1 MYLNV
6 TEPVVHMFK
15 VLSSTLQ
22 TENVGDPPVA
32 TGQNRW
38 VYVVQPC
45 TVQVL
50 DTDVPKVEVFST
62 SPPVKAWNLYEV
74 TNTDTTAMGVTV
86 EDLPGSF
93 DLQPIPNN
101 TVVPGSYTQGEERNF
116 VFLWYPNQFDGACD

>member
-50 DTDVPKVEVFST
+50 DTDV
-62 SPPVKAWNLYEV
+62 
-74 TNTDTTAMGVTV
+74 
-86 EDLPGSF
+86 
-93 DLQPIPNN
+93 
-101 TVVPGSYTQGEERNF
+101 QG
-116 VFLWYPNQFDGACD
+116 